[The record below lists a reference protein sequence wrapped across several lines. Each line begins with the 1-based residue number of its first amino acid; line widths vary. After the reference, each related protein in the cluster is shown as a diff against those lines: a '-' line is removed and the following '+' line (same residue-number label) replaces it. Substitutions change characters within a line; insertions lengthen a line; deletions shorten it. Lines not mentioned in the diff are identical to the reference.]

1 MVILEGV
8 IALKLTTISGHRSSI
23 DISAMDRD
31 PDHESVIRLRT
42 RKSLATM
49 AEESTL
55 AIDPVHTSTDM
66 SPPTITG
73 DRSGPTK
80 ASIDKENTST
90 TEHDRKSDGNLEPRV
105 VPPAPKYLSG
115 ASLVVVITCV
125 VVVAWLMFLDS
136 SIIVTAIPAIT
147 DEFHSLKDIGWY
159 GSAYHV
165 ANAAFQPLTGKIYR
179 YFSSKAR
186 KGDRQTGVWSFFA
199 FLVLFEIGS
208 LICGAAPSSVILI
221 VGRVVAGIGSAGIMS
236 GGLTIVAGAVPLER
250 RPGTCIRL
258 EYVLCKVVSLTSSY
272 TTILQLLWVWSL
284 AVSVTHPPGA

>member
-1 MVILEGV
+1 M
-8 IALKLTTISGHRSSI
+8 T
-23 DISAMDRD
+23 
-31 PDHESVIRLRT
+31 
-42 RKSLATM
+42 
-49 AEESTL
+49 EESTL
-55 AIDPVHTSTDM
+55 AMDPVHTSTDM
-66 SPPTITG
+66 SPSTFTR

-80 ASIDKENTST
+80 ASIDKENTSMA
-90 TEHDRKSDGNLEPRV
+90 EHDRKSGGSQEPRV

-165 ANAAFQPLTGKIYR
+165 ANAAFQPLTGRIYR

-186 KGDRQTGVWSFFA
+186 NWLPTARCGVWCWWINNADSKQWSFFA

-250 RPGTCIRL
+250 RPGTCATP
-258 EYVLCKVVSLTSSY
+258 EYVFCKVVSLTSSC
-272 TTILQLLWVWSL
+272 TILQLLWVWSL
-284 AVSVTHPPGA
+284 AVSVTHLPVPDVAVKANRLI